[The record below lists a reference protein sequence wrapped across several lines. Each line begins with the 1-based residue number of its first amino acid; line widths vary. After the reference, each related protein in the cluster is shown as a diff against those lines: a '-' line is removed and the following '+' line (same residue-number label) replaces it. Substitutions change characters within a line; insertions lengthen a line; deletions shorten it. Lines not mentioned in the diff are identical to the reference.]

1 MKYTY
6 PVILT
11 EDRDDVG
18 YVVTCRD
25 LPEAITQG
33 DTVAEALAE
42 ASDALDEAL
51 CGRITHGRDIP
62 EPSAE
67 LAGERLVSVPVTTA
81 LKAAAY
87 TKFRESGQTKVAIAE
102 TLDIKESE
110 VRRILDPRHGTKAAT
125 LERFIRSL
133 GGDVLV
139 SMS

>member
-6 PVILT
+6 PVLLT
-11 EDRDDVG
+11 EDPDDGG

-25 LPEAITQG
+25 IPEAITQG
-33 DTVAEALAE
+33 DTVAEALAD
-42 ASDALDEAL
+42 AADALDEAL
-51 CGRITHGRDIP
+51 CGRINHGRDIP
-62 EPSAE
+62 VPSAKQ
-67 LAGERLVSVPVTTA
+67 AGERWVPVPVITA

-87 TKFRESGQTKVAIAE
+87 IKFRASGQTKVAIAE
-102 TLDIKESE
+102 ALDLKESE

-133 GGDVLV
+133 GGEVLV

>member
-11 EDRDDVG
+11 EEPEDGG

-42 ASDALDEAL
+42 AADALDEAL
-51 CGRITHGRDIP
+51 CGRINHGRDIP

-67 LAGERLVSVPVTTA
+67 QAGERFGSSAGDYCV
-81 LKAAAY
+81 
-87 TKFRESGQTKVAIAE
+87 ESGGLHQIP
-102 TLDIKESE
+102 
-110 VRRILDPRHGTKAAT
+110 RIRPD
-125 LERFIRSL
+125 
-133 GGDVLV
+133 
-139 SMS
+139 

>member
-11 EDRDDVG
+11 EDPDNGG

-33 DTVAEALAE
+33 NAVVEALAE
-42 ASDALDEAL
+42 AADALDEAL
-51 CGRITHGRDIP
+51 CSRINHGRDIP

-67 LAGERLVSVPVTTA
+67 LAGERLVSVPVTTM
-81 LKAAAY
+81 LKATAY
-87 TKFRESGQTKVAIAE
+87 TKFRESGQTEVAIAE
-102 TLDIKESE
+102 ALDIKESE
-110 VRRILDPRHGTKAAT
+110 VRRILDPRHGTKVAT

-133 GGDVLV
+133 GATCWSV
-139 SMS
+139 

>member
-1 MKYTY
+1 MQFTY

-11 EDRDDVG
+11 EDKDDGG

-33 DTVAEALAE
+33 DTIEEALE
-42 ASDALDEAL
+42 AAADALDEAL
-51 CGRITHGRDIP
+51 CGCINHGRDIP
-62 EPSAE
+62 EPSVKRV
-67 LAGERLVSVPVTTA
+67 GEHLVSVPVTTA

-87 TKFRESGQTKVAIAE
+87 TRFRASGRTKVALAKS
-102 TLDIKESE
+102 LDMKESE

-139 SMS
+139 SAG

>member
-1 MKYTY
+1 MQYTY

-11 EDRDDVG
+11 EDKDDGG

-33 DTVAEALAE
+33 DTIEEALE
-42 ASDALDEAL
+42 AAADALDETL
-51 CGRITHGRDIP
+51 CGCINHGRDIP
-62 EPSAE
+62 EPSAKQT
-67 LAGERLVSVPVTTA
+67 GEHLISVPVTTA
-81 LKAAAY
+81 LKAVAY
-87 TKFRESGQTKVAIAE
+87 TRFRASGQTKVALAKS
-102 TLDIKESE
+102 LDMKESE

-139 SMS
+139 SAG